1 MKRLRNT
8 VIRAGLRALYFTGA
22 PEFVRSTAVW
32 NG

>member
-22 PEFVRSTAVW
+22 PEFVRYTAVW